1 MDLKS
6 RLRAI
11 VHPADK
17 PVRELT
23 YEPDIGGYEARPPLE
38 HVGEILGDR

>member
-11 VHPADK
+11 VKPQGSAEGGVPRGGLGADAPK

-23 YEPDIGGYEARPPLE
+23 YEPDIGG
-38 HVGEILGDR
+38 V